1 MANTS
6 GSITTTQKNHLNNMN
21 RAAQDVGLGTRLTQL
36 PTQLVTGSYTLQ
48 AADVAGV
55 STTVFDGFT
64 KQKGFIVQATRSG
77 SFISGSA
84 VAAGAVISKFSAVLS
99 GSSLVVYSGST
110 LTASTLAAAD
120 VLTYIIF

>member
-1 MANTS
+1 MAKNTS
-6 GSITTTQKNHLNNMN
+6 GSLTTTSINHLNNMN
-21 RAAQDVGLGTRLTQL
+21 RAAQDVALGTRLDQMTM
-36 PTQLVTGSYTLQ
+36 VSGSYTLV

-55 STTVFDGFT
+55 STTVLNGFT
-64 KQKGFIVQATRSG
+64 GETGYILQATRSG

-84 VAAGAVISKFSAVLS
+84 VAAGAVITKFGAVLS

-120 VLTYIIF
+120 VLNYIIF